1 MYQGTLAPVSNC
13 ATWSESV
20 EIYDD
25 DDNSLIDLSAATEIL
40 FEVSD
45 HHCTIL
51 KAALSEGTLTLE
63 QSLGTFSFV
72 FTPQQMKVLCARTY
86 NVGCTIAVAGE
97 TIQVIAAYLPV
108 YDGKVR

>member
-13 ATWSESV
+13 ATWSETV

-25 DDNSLIDLSAATEIL
+25 GDNTLIDLSAATEIL

-45 HHCTIL
+45 HHCPIL
-51 KAALSEGTLTLE
+51 KAKLSDGTLVLE
-63 QSLGTFSFV
+63 QSLGMFSFS
-72 FTPQQMKVLCARTY
+72 FTPEQMKVLCARTY

-108 YDGKVR
+108 YDGNIR